1 MLTDFRN
8 SLGDFYTVFDSERS
22 CLIGSPCTCRVHFVT
37 VFAVRASVADGTI
50 TEVAEHTIN
59 ARSVASTRLV
69 HAVIDLCNSINDTA
83 FISLI
88 SSHLTSVRVYYVSR
102 DLISFL
108 RCDWSQPERTVRRLW
123 DDDFQTKWF
132 LT

>member
-1 MLTDFRN
+1 MEAT
-8 SLGDFYTVFDSERS
+8 ERA
-22 CLIGSPCTCRVHFVT
+22 LIVCSATSVIVPSATLAR
-37 VFAVRASVADGTI
+37 SVADGTI